1 MLDTRLGGI
10 AGITAAFLVDGP
22 SPALVET
29 GAQTS
34 ASALLAALAA
44 AGVGADDL
52 AWIVLTHVHLDH
64 CGGTGLVAR
73 AFPRARVVVHRRGA
87 RHLVEP
93 ERLVA
98 ASAAVYGSHA
108 GLYGGLDP
116 TPAER
121 VIAAEDGH
129 RVPLGDGRDLVMVEA
144 PGHARHHM
152 AVLHEPSGSVLAG
165 DALGVAFP
173 GSGLHPA
180 VPPPDFDLAAAR
192 ATLRRLAALDPQRL
206 CLAHFGPVADPAA
219 AIALSELQQTIVAE
233 AALAAWRREPERA
246 ALARAVAEALPLAET
261 VGPGAGLARWRSLGW
276 AEANV
281 DGLLVWARR
290 EAGETAGPARDG

>member
-1 MLDTRLGGI
+1 MLDTRLGGLP
-10 AGITAAFLVDGP
+10 GITAAFLADGA

-29 GAQTS
+29 GARTS
-34 ASALLAALAA
+34 APALLEALAA

-87 RHLVEP
+87 RHLVDP

-98 ASAAVYGSHA
+98 ASAAVYGAHA

-116 TPAER
+116 TPEER
-121 VIAAEDGH
+121 VVAVGDGH
-129 RVPLGDGRDLVMVEA
+129 RVPLGGGRDLVMVEA

-180 VPPPDFDLAAAR
+180 VPPPDFDLEAAR
-192 ATLRRLAALDPQRL
+192 ATLRRLAELRPQRL
-206 CLAHFGPVADPAA
+206 CLAHFGPVADPLA
-219 AIALSELQQTIVAE
+219 AIALSERQQTIVAE
-233 AALAAWRREPERA
+233 AALAAWRREPTREAVA
-246 ALARAVAEALPLAET
+246 AAVAEALPLEAT
-261 VGPGAGLARWRSLGW
+261 VREGPGLARWRSLAW

-281 DGLLVWARR
+281 DGLAVWAERAAAD
-290 EAGETAGPARDG
+290 EAAPAQGG